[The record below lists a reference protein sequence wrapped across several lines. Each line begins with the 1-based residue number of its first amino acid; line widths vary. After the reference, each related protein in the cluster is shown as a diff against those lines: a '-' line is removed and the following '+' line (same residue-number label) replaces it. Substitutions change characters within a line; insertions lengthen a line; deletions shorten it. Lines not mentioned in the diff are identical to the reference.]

1 MPRVNPDIMVW
12 ARETAGLT
20 QEEAATKLGFRD
32 SSKSSAVEK
41 LARIE
46 RGQKEPSRPAIDK
59 DDGTVAPSTAH
70 LLPLQTA
77 AEG

>member
-46 RGQKEPSRPAIDK
+46 RGQKEPSRPQLIK
-59 DDGTVAPSTAH
+59 MTG
-70 LLPLQTA
+70 Q
-77 AEG
+77 